1 MSIPQAH
8 AAIAYVQKN
17 YAVPQSPQAQ
27 VTVPFTAAQTVG
39 NLNVVVIGW
48 NDATSH
54 VVSVS
59 DTRGNAYSAALSP
72 TVQPGIHTQVIYYAA
87 GIGASA
93 AGANTVTVNFDA
105 AVSYPDVRIAE
116 YGGISATT
124 PVDAAA
130 GASGTGTTS
139 SVTLTTTNANDLL
152 VAGNYVQTSTTAAGA
167 GYTNRVITAPDGN
180 ILEDRT
186 VTVAGAYSATA
197 SLSGSGGWVMQ
208 LVTFRA
214 AGAGGDTQPP
224 TAPNGLTATGV
235 SSSQINLAWTASTDN
250 VGVTAYLIER
260 CQGSGCTSFAQVG
273 TSTSTGY
280 SDTALAASTTY
291 LYRVRATD
299 AAGNT
304 SGYSATASATTN
316 AAVSPPSAPTG
327 LTATATSS
335 TQISLSW
342 TASTGTLTVTGYRIE
357 RCPGSGCTSFV
368 QIGTS
373 TSTAYADTNL
383 TPASTYVYRVR
394 ATDSGGN
401 LSAYSAT
408 ASATTSADTQPPT
421 APGGITASAI
431 SSSQI
436 NLAWTAATDNVGVTG
451 YRIESCVGAGCTNF
465 AQIGTSAS
473 TSFSATGLTAAT
485 TYLYRVRATDA
496 AGNLSSYSGTASAT
510 TAATSPTLAYVQSA
524 SATPQTPQAAVSATF
539 GAAQTVGN
547 TIVVFVGWY
556 NTTSAVQSVADT
568 AGNSYQLIS
577 GPATDPSAGTQAV
590 YYATN
595 IHAAAA
601 STNRVTVTFTAAAPY
616 PDLRV
621 AEYAGVDVGNPV
633 DGGIEGTGSG
643 IMSVAGPLPT
653 AWPYDLLVAGNY
665 VTSQTAGAGA
675 GFTRRLITSPDG
687 SILEDRIVSATGSYS
702 ATAPLTVSGSWIM
715 QLLALRGASPSSPD
729 TTPPVVSISAPAAG
743 AVLSGTVAISVS
755 ATDPDSRVAG
765 VQLKIDGLNVGIP
778 DTTTPFTISF
788 DTSQLPN
795 GTHTLSAYAWDPSR
809 NIGTSQPV
817 SVTFNNS

>member
-105 AVSYPDVRIAE
+105 AVSYPDVRVAE

-208 LVTFRA
+208 LVALRA

-235 SSSQINLAWTASTDN
+235 SSSQIGLAWTASTDN

-273 TSTSTGY
+273 TSTSTSY

-304 SGYSATASATTN
+304 SSYSATASATTN

-401 LSAYSAT
+401 LSPYSAT

-421 APGGITASAI
+421 TPGGITASAI

-436 NLAWTAATDNVGVTG
+436 GLAWTAATDNVGVTG

-539 GAAQTVGN
+539 GAAQTAGN

-568 AGNSYQLIS
+568 AGNSY
-577 GPATDPSAGTQAV
+577 
-590 YYATN
+590 
-595 IHAAAA
+595 
-601 STNRVTVTFTAAAPY
+601 
-616 PDLRV
+616 
-621 AEYAGVDVGNPV
+621 
-633 DGGIEGTGSG
+633 
-643 IMSVAGPLPT
+643 
-653 AWPYDLLVAGNY
+653 
-665 VTSQTAGAGA
+665 
-675 GFTRRLITSPDG
+675 
-687 SILEDRIVSATGSYS
+687 
-702 ATAPLTVSGSWIM
+702 
-715 QLLALRGASPSSPD
+715 
-729 TTPPVVSISAPAAG
+729 
-743 AVLSGTVAISVS
+743 
-755 ATDPDSRVAG
+755 
-765 VQLKIDGLNVGIP
+765 
-778 DTTTPFTISF
+778 
-788 DTSQLPN
+788 
-795 GTHTLSAYAWDPSR
+795 
-809 NIGTSQPV
+809 
-817 SVTFNNS
+817 